1 MKESRLILI
10 TGGSGFLAAHCILQ
24 ALHQGYHVR
33 STVRCAGREQEVR
46 RIIRENSEADHDS
59 ALSFVEADLLH
70 DAGWSEAVAG
80 CKFVLHVASPFPSTM
95 PRDEDEL
102 VKPAREGTLRLLRAA
117 RAAGVQRV
125 VLTSSFVAV
134 GYGVPV
140 PPAPFDEKHWT
151 NVKGRHVT
159 AYAKS
164 KTLAEQ
170 AAWEFVAQPG
180 VELELSVVNPVGIYG
195 PALSKD
201 ISTSLQMIKSM
212 LDGSIPAI
220 PRISFG
226 IVDVRDVAALH
237 LLAMTAPQASG
248 ERFLAVA
255 EERFTLQDVATLLKK
270 ELGQAASN
278 VPSRIFPDWMVR
290 LIGLLDRRME
300 LVAAHLGEGRYASN
314 HKARTLLGWQ
324 PRPGRETLLASARS
338 LLDIGAISCGQ

>member
-1 MKESRLILI
+1 MKERHLILI
-10 TGGSGFLAAHCILQ
+10 TGGSGFLATHCILQ
-24 ALHQGYHVR
+24 ALSEGYHVR
-33 STVRCAGREQEVR
+33 STVRCASREQEVR
-46 RIIRENSEADHDS
+46 RIIRENSEVDHNS
-59 ALSFVEADLLH
+59 ALSFVQADLLH

-80 CKFVLHVASPFPSTM
+80 CKFVLHLASPFPSTM

-117 RAAGVQRV
+117 RDAGVQRV

-151 NVKGRHVT
+151 NVKGRNVT

-195 PALSKD
+195 PALGKK

-226 IVDVRDVAALH
+226 IVDVRDAAALH
-237 LLAMTAPQASG
+237 LLAMTAPQANG

-255 EERFTLQDVATLLKK
+255 DERFTLQDVAILLKK
-270 ELGQAASN
+270 ELGHAASK
-278 VPSRIFPDWMVR
+278 VPSRIFPDWIVR
-290 LIGLLDRRME
+290 LLGLLDRRMA
-300 LVAAHLGEGRYASN
+300 LVAAHLGPGRYASN
-314 HKARTLLGWQ
+314 HKAKALLGWQ
-324 PRPGRETLLASARS
+324 PRPGRETILASARS
-338 LLDIGAISCGQ
+338 LLDLGAISRSQ